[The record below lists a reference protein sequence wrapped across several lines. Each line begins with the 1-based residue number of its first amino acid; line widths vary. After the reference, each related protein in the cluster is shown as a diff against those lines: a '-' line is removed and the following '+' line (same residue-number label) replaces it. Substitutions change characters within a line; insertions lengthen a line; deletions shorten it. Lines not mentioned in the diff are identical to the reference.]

1 MPKRYFENPFSDL
14 APGQEV
20 EIKRELWETRIRELV
35 ESIKRSDGSPD
46 TPDKYDGGLYVGR
59 AGIAYM
65 LWYVASKQ
73 TDLSSNLA
81 NARELG
87 LAHYR
92 FCTQQDQNDQGSRLG
107 FLLGNTG
114 VYAVNTVIAHSVGD
128 PQADTFLQLF
138 RNASEDFLT
147 PDPLGVGSDEM
158 LVGRA
163 GYLSGCLWLQARLGC
178 QVLPEAMLHKLCDL
192 VVECGRRFSR
202 RTSSKS
208 PLMYQYYE
216 TQYLGAA
223 HGLTGILQ
231 TLLSVPGYFQH
242 NPEAEKEVRG
252 SVDWLVTLQTY
263 EGNFPC
269 AMGDLKDPRH
279 YSDELVHWC
288 HGAPG
293 TVYLLARAHLTW
305 GGKETAY
312 MPALEKAANITWRRG
327 LLKKG
332 PGLCHGVAGSG
343 YVFLLMY
350 RLTRNK
356 MYLHRAAKFAE
367 FLFSET
373 FRGAR
378 TPDSPLSLYEGWAGT
393 ACFLVD
399 LLNPD
404 QASFPF
410 SEVFL

>member
-1 MPKRYFENPFSDL
+1 MPKRYFENPFPDL
-14 APGQEV
+14 PSGQEP
-20 EIKRELWETRIRELV
+20 EIKKELWETRIRELV
-35 ESIKRSDGSPD
+35 ESIKRSDGSPE

-65 LWYVASKQ
+65 LWYSATRQ
-73 TDLSSNLA
+73 TGLSSNLA
-81 NARELG
+81 NARELA

-92 FCTQQDQNDQGSRLG
+92 FCNLQDQNDQGSRLG

-114 VYAVNTVIAHSVGD
+114 VYAVNTVIARSVGD

-202 RTSSKS
+202 RTSSKC

-231 TLLSVPGYFQH
+231 ILLSVPGYFKH
-242 NPEAEKEVRG
+242 NPEAEKDVRG

-269 AMGDLKDPRH
+269 AMGDLKEPRH

-305 GGKETAY
+305 GGKETPY

-356 MYLHRAAKFAE
+356 MHLHRAAKFAE

-378 TPDSPLSLYEGWAGT
+378 TPDSPLSLYEGWSGT
-393 ACFLVD
+393 ACFLLD
-399 LLNPD
+399 LINPD